1 MSNSKWIYEKWIVK
15 DIVKDLNKDI
25 PERCIKCDT
34 KNKQKYYPMCSYCFS
49 KWDKVPYING
59 VRQEGFNL
67 GKCMIM
73 DDSDDEE

>member
-1 MSNSKWIYEKWIVK
+1 MSNINNTQTKWIVK
-15 DIVKDLNKDI
+15 GLIKDI
-25 PERCIKCDT
+25 SKPTPERCIKCDT
-34 KNKQKYYPMCSYCFS
+34 KNKEKYYPMCSYCFS

-67 GKCMIM
+67 GKCLLM